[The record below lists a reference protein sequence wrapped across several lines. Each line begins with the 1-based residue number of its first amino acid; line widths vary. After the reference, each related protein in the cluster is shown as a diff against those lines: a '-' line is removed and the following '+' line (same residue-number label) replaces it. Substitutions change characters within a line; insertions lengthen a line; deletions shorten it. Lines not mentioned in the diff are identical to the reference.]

1 MRSPGGYTLAMTG
14 FDETVPP
21 DLDPDADAT
30 SAEDVGDNV
39 IAPSGGPVPG
49 HAVDDADHDPA
60 EHRAMD

>member
-1 MRSPGGYTLAMTG
+1 MTG

-39 IAPSGGPVPG
+39 IAPTGGPVPG
-49 HAVDDADHDPA
+49 DQPDADGASASNPST
-60 EHRAMD
+60 EGTT